1 MGVIN
6 EACLNHPRDENR
18 YKRKYGYNE
27 IDYAKVYLETIT
39 IFSDGTAQMFSGHWL
54 M

>member
-1 MGVIN
+1 MVVIN

-27 IDYAKVYLETIT
+27 IYYVKVYLETIT
-39 IFSDGTAQMFSGHWL
+39 IFSDGTAQMFSGH
-54 M
+54 